1 LNSGA
6 NDLRV
11 RGFFRSMVSMMD
23 ILPEASPL
31 MWDVRQTGSGPTLQL
46 GRSKTYELT
55 VEWDRSGGAQG
66 LPFVRF
72 GTQKRIPR
80 AALVQFIESV
90 LKPVS

>member
-31 MWDVRQTGSGPTLQL
+31 MWDVRQTGSGPDA
-46 GRSKTYELT
+46 
-55 VEWDRSGGAQG
+55 V
-66 LPFVRF
+66 
-72 GTQKRIPR
+72 
-80 AALVQFIESV
+80 
-90 LKPVS
+90 